1 MSVSAIN
8 LETLVSNAY
17 YCRKNFTY
25 EQYVNQVVDLL
36 YQGYTNF
43 DMFGDEVF
51 NKYNKKGSKCP
62 AFALCHRFLTIFIYE
77 DGKLF
82 QNEYDVYTK
91 WCERCGFKYYSVQ
104 QLAEHKSQLTSKNFE
119 AQADL
124 FRELRPYISSG
135 YYQNFVYGIVML
147 SLLDDSEF
155 GLYTFNGLTWILD
168 KNIDNYP
175 SYNELMSKVYKW

>member
-25 EQYVNQVVDLL
+25 EQYINQVVDLL
-36 YQGYTNF
+36 YQGFSNF

-51 NKYNKKGSKCP
+51 NKYNKSGNKHP
-62 AFALCHRFLTIFIYE
+62 AFTICHNFLTIWVYE

-82 QNEYDVYTK
+82 KNEYDVYTK
-91 WCERCGFKYYSVQ
+91 WCERCGHNHYSPE
-104 QLAEHKSQLTSKNFE
+104 QLVEYRRSFDQKAYKTLSSF
-119 AQADL
+119 

-135 YYQNFVYGIVML
+135 YYQNFVYGLVML
-147 SLLDDSEF
+147 SLLDDREF
-155 GLYTFNGLTWILD
+155 GLYTFNALTWILD
-168 KNIDNYP
+168 KDLDNYP